1 MQPHVE
7 SFFDAQTSTFSH
19 VVHAG
24 PGTPCAII
32 DSVLGYDPKSGRT
45 NTQAADGIL
54 AYVQQQRLVVHW
66 LLETHAHADHLSAAA
81 YLRQRLGGRIGA
93 SEAIRNV
100 QKVFWGIY
108 NLPADYCAEH
118 GQFDHLFQADET
130 FAIGELRARALHVPG
145 HTPADL
151 AFQIEER
158 LVFVG
163 DTLFPPDVG
172 TARCDFPGGSAAQL
186 YCSIRR
192 LLALPGETR
201 LFMCHDYPPS
211 GRKPIAECSVAEQ
224 RAANIH
230 MHDGVG
236 EGDFVA
242 MRSQRD
248 AQLDMP
254 NLLLPS
260 IQVNIRAGVL
270 PEPEDNGVRYLKM
283 PLDVL

>member
-7 SFFDAQTSTFSH
+7 SFFDAQTATFSH
-19 VVHAG
+19 VVHG
-24 PGTPCAII
+24 GQGTPCAII

-45 NTQAADGIL
+45 DTRAADAVGD
-54 AYVQQQRLVVHW
+54 YVRRQRLTVQW
-66 LLETHAHADHLSAAA
+66 LLETHIHADHLSAAA
-81 YLRQRLGGRIGA
+81 YLRERLGGRIGA
-93 SEAIRNV
+93 SSAIRQV
-100 QKVFWGIY
+100 QQVFRGIY
-108 NLPADYCAEH
+108 NLPVEYCVEH
-118 GQFDHLFQADET
+118 GQFDHLFQADEA

-172 TARCDFPGGSAAQL
+172 TARCDFPGGCAAQL
-186 YCSIRR
+186 YRSIRR

-201 LFMCHDYPPS
+201 LFMCHDYPP
-211 GRKPIAECSVAEQ
+211 GARQPIAECTVAQQ

-270 PEPEDNGVRYLKM
+270 PEPEGNGVRYLKV

>member
-1 MQPHVE
+1 MPPHVE
-7 SFFDAQTSTFSH
+7 SFFDEPTSTFSH
-19 VVHAG
+19 VVHGG

-45 NTQAADGIL
+45 DTRAADAIL
-54 AYVQQQRLVVHW
+54 DYVLQQGLSVQW
-66 LLETHAHADHLSAAA
+66 LLETHAHADHLSGAA
-81 YLRQRLGGRIGA
+81 YLRERLGGRIGA
-93 SEAIRNV
+93 SEAIRQV
-100 QKVFWGIY
+100 QQVFRGIY
-108 NLPADYCAEH
+108 NLPADYCAAH
-118 GQFDHLFQADET
+118 GQFDHLFQADEA

-151 AFQIEER
+151 AFQVEEV

-172 TARCDFPGGSAAQL
+172 TARCDFPGGSASQL
-186 YCSIRR
+186 YNSARR

-201 LFMCHDYPPS
+201 LFMCHDYPPP
-211 GRKPIAECSVAEQ
+211 GRQPIAECTVAEQ
-224 RAANIH
+224 RATNLH
-230 MHDGVG
+230 VRDGVG

-242 MRSQRD
+242 MRRQRD

-270 PEPEDNGVRYLKM
+270 PEPEGNGVRYMKM
-283 PLDVL
+283 PIDGL

>member
-19 VVHAG
+19 VLHAG

-32 DSVLGYDPKSGRT
+32 DSVLGYDPKSART
-45 NTQAADGIL
+45 DTRAADGIL

-100 QKVFWGIY
+100 QKVFMGIY

-118 GQFDHLFQADET
+118 GQFDHLFQADEA

-151 AFQIEER
+151 A
-158 LVFVG
+158 
-163 DTLFPPDVG
+163 
-172 TARCDFPGGSAAQL
+172 
-186 YCSIRR
+186 
-192 LLALPGETR
+192 
-201 LFMCHDYPPS
+201 
-211 GRKPIAECSVAEQ
+211 
-224 RAANIH
+224 
-230 MHDGVG
+230 
-236 EGDFVA
+236 
-242 MRSQRD
+242 
-248 AQLDMP
+248 
-254 NLLLPS
+254 
-260 IQVNIRAGVL
+260 
-270 PEPEDNGVRYLKM
+270 
-283 PLDVL
+283 